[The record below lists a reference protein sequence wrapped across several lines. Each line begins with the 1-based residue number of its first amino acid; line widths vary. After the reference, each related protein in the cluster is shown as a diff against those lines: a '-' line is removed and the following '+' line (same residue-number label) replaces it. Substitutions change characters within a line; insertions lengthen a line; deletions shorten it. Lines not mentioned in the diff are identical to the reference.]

1 MGEDA
6 ATCSESPTQYYY
18 PKYIRVRQWKEVGW
32 LVGVLLGKYRAKGLK
47 CKTHSEHR
55 TFQDTIADTN
65 KHFVSVNE
73 EGILIRERQTQLRK
87 SQKLYDT
94 RISLFKLNGWMI
106 FIGVHW

>member
-1 MGEDA
+1 MRRLVLNHRHNIIILSTLEFG
-6 ATCSESPTQYYY
+6 SG
-18 PKYIRVRQWKEVGW
+18 RR